1 MKPNLRSKDAYSG
14 MEGYMARTLMKACNF
29 TDKELD
35 QPLIAI
41 ANSWTNIVPGHV
53 HLNKVAEAV
62 ESGVTAAGGT
72 PFQFNT
78 IAVCDGIAMG
88 HEGMKYS
95 LPSRDL
101 IASSIEIMV
110 EAHRFDGMV
119 LVGSCDKIIPG
130 MLMAAAH
137 IDVPSIVV
145 NGGPM
150 LPGYFQGEKYTVSKG
165 LELMFLAVWSQS
177 EDMIKTAKALSE
189 YVCPGAGSC
198 QGMYTAN
205 TMGCLTEALGM
216 SLPGSSTVPAVDARR
231 LRVAKKS
238 GIQIMNL
245 IEENIKPHDI
255 MTLEA
260 FENAI
265 RVDMALGGSTNTV
278 LHLPAIA
285 SQLEI
290 KLPLELFDVIGR
302 DTPHICDMD
311 PAGPYTVKDLDDAG
325 GIPAVLRELDDL
337 LYTTVLTV
345 TGKSLAENLKN
356 VTVTNRDIIR
366 SKDDPVHIEGGIALL
381 KGTLAP
387 EYAVVKQSAVGKE
400 MLKFKGSA
408 KVFGSEEEALK
419 AIMGGEIVSG
429 EVIVINYEGPR
440 GGPGMREMLK
450 PTAALMGTGL
460 GSEVALV
467 TDGRFS
473 GATRGPCIGHVAP
486 EAMNGGPIAVVKD
499 EDIIKI
505 DIPNRRLD
513 LEIEQEELQRR
524 LSLWSPPKSKAEKG
538 ILATYSKTVKATSKG
553 ATYLL

>member
-1 MKPNLRSKDAYSG
+1 
-14 MEGYMARTLMKACNF
+14 MARTLMKACNF
-29 TDKELD
+29 TDEELD
-35 QPLIAI
+35 KPLIAI

-53 HLNKVAEAV
+53 HLNRVAEAV
-62 ESGVTAAGGT
+62 ESGVKVAGGT

-88 HEGMKYS
+88 HKGMKYS

-110 EAHRFDGMV
+110 EAHRFDGVV

-137 IDVPSIVV
+137 LDIPSIVV

-150 LPGYFQGEKYTVSKG
+150 LPGYFKGEKYTVSKG
-165 LELMFLAVWSQS
+165 LELMFLAMWSQS
-177 EDMIKTAKALSE
+177 EDMIKTAKDLSE

-238 GIQIMNL
+238 GMQIMTL
-245 IEENIKPHDI
+245 IEENIRPHDI

-290 KLPLELFDVIGR
+290 ELSLELFDVISR
-302 DTPHICDMD
+302 DTPHICNMD

-325 GIPAVLRELDDL
+325 GIPAVLKELEDL
-337 LYTTVLTV
+337 LGKSVFTV
-345 TGKSLAENLKN
+345 TGKSLADNLKN
-356 VTVTNRDIIR
+356 VRSSNSDVIR

-400 MLKFKGSA
+400 MLKFNGSA

-486 EAMNGGPIAVVKD
+486 EAMNGGPIAIVKD
-499 EDIIKI
+499 GDVIKI

-513 LEIEQEELQRR
+513 LEIEQEELLRR
-524 LSLWSPPKSKAEKG
+524 LSLWSPPKPKVEKG